1 MPLTQ
6 TGNRTQRIER
16 LFEVSRHLGSSLE
29 LDVML
34 QSVVNAASEL
44 TDSAASFI
52 LLYEEETD
60 LLKFVAGPPQYREV
74 MKRNRIPLEKSIAGR
89 VFYEG
94 RPSLIPDTRKEHTF
108 KQVAENTLEVEI
120 LSLIAVPMVF
130 REETIG
136 VLEAFNR
143 RRKGNYTEDD
153 VTILETLASQAAIS
167 ILSTLMLEETRRAY
181 EELEELERMKTNF
194 IAIASHELRTPLGL
208 ILGHAS
214 VLQESVKDPDTA
226 RQLETIIRSAARLK
240 KIVEDLSNVTT
251 VRTAEGHPAMKT
263 LELGSLIREIVG
275 GFHDTA
281 RKKKVHL
288 ATKQPQKNVL
298 VLGDQEKL
306 ALAIGNL
313 VENALNFTNKNGH
326 VLVSTEVLPG
336 YARVSVIDDGIGI
349 PAHDLPRVFERFY
362 QVESHLTR
370 HVGGMGLGLAVAK
383 AMVEMHN
390 GQIWVESVEGKGSK
404 FSILLPL
411 KTSPDD
417 TKPKKPPAVLS
428 SPFS

>member
-1 MPLTQ
+1 
-6 TGNRTQRIER
+6 
-16 LFEVSRHLGSSLE
+16 
-29 LDVML
+29 
-34 QSVVNAASEL
+34 
-44 TDSAASFI
+44 
-52 LLYEEETD
+52 
-60 LLKFVAGPPQYREV
+60 
-74 MKRNRIPLEKSIAGR
+74 
-89 VFYEG
+89 
-94 RPSLIPDTRKEHTF
+94 
-108 KQVAENTLEVEI
+108 
-120 LSLIAVPMVF
+120 MVF